1 VILPGFPPN
10 YAVKVSR
17 NSHFLTFS
25 CQIVDATHRLAAKLT
40 LHLPDLYTIRVMANQ
55 AVAESRPPV
64 SGGPNLILT
73 TLIFLGETWTLAAQA
88 LSFLLRGKLSV
99 RNTVAQMAAIG
110 VDSLPIV
117 IATTLSTGAVYAFY
131 TSDIFVRFGAV
142 NFVGG
147 TLTLSFLLELG
158 PVLAGVTVAS
168 RSGAAIAAEIGSMV
182 VTEQVD
188 ALRAMAVSPIRY
200 LVAPRLVACV
210 LMMPLVGVFA
220 DLAGILGCY
229 LMAGAH
235 GVPPNAFI
243 ESARTYATGTDL
255 IKGLV
260 KTLFFGLTI
269 AIVACHQGLK
279 TKGGATGVGRA
290 TTSSVVLCVVLIFVL
305 DFFLAQLLSGASV
318 AVK

>member
-1 VILPGFPPN
+1 MPG
-10 YAVKVSR
+10 
-17 NSHFLTFS
+17 
-25 CQIVDATHRLAAKLT
+25 RLVELT
-40 LHLPDLYTIRVMANQ
+40 LPTPRLYTNRVMANQ
-55 AVAESRPPV
+55 AVAESRPPA
-64 SGGPNLILT
+64 SAGPNLILT
-73 TLIFLGETWTLAAQA
+73 TLVFLGETWTLAVRA
-88 LSFLLRGKLSV
+88 LGFLLRGRLSL

-188 ALRAMAVSPIRY
+188 ALRAMAVSPVRY
-200 LVAPRLVACV
+200 LVTPRLVACV

-220 DLAGILGCY
+220 DLAGVLGCY

-235 GVPPNAFI
+235 GVPHSSFI
-243 ESARTYATGTDL
+243 ESARTYVTGADL

-269 AIVACHQGLK
+269 AVVACHQGLK

-290 TTSSVVLCVVLIFVL
+290 TTSSVVLCVVLIFIL
-305 DFFLAQLLSGASV
+305 DFFLAQLLAGASV